1 MALKAEKIEIENF
14 TSPGH
19 VVRVDKAKYE
29 AMRDALLAV
38 LPAASPGVTVAQAKE
53 KLLPLLPQELFPGG
67 EKAGW
72 WLKAA
77 QLDLEVKGRIRREAT
92 KPLRLHLAG

>member
-1 MALKAEKIEIENF
+1 MPEPSDKIEVLSV

-19 VVRVDKAKYE
+19 VMRLDRARFE

-38 LPAASPGVTVAQAKE
+38 LPDQAPGLTVAEAK
-53 KLLPLLPQELFPGG
+53 KALLPLLPTHLFPGG

-77 QLDLEVKGRIRREAT
+77 QLDQEARGTIERAAGSPVRLRRC
-92 KPLRLHLAG
+92 